1 MKELEILFKNFLLRI
16 FLLLNPKKKGN
27 NTSSFNKSSKVLFI
41 RLNNI
46 GDALV
51 TTPLIGEIKKQ
62 IGCTIYILADKKNHF
77 IFSSSPGIDHVWKF
91 EKGITG
97 FICTLKR
104 INSENFDAV
113 VDLHDDVSTTV
124 SFLIAL
130 CKVNKKFGLEKN
142 NKTIYTDTIPKLDT
156 TSHHV
161 IERNAELGKLF
172 KLKINNKDLNVVYS
186 PKPESIKKAEDY
198 ITEKF
203 KTDKYLVG
211 VNISAGGDA
220 RFWGVE
226 NYKKLFSFLR
236 EYDVNVLLL
245 TIMRDLKEAY
255 AIAEYNQPVFKTP
268 SFDEFAAMISQIDF
282 LFSPDT
288 STIHLA
294 SAFEKPVFGIYVKYN
309 TQDMIWSPYKSDF
322 DCVVTLEPTL
332 KNMTFEEVK
341 EKLKPFLAK
350 RLSAYQRN

>member
-1 MKELEILFKNFLLRI
+1 MKEFEIFLKNLLLR
-16 FLLLNPKKKGN
+16 LLLLFNPKRKN
-27 NTSSFNKSSKVLFI
+27 NKELKINKSSKLLFI

-62 IGCTIYILADKKNHF
+62 TGCQIYVLADRKNHF
-77 IFSSSPGIDHVWKF
+77 IFTHNKDVDFVWKF
-91 EKGITG
+91 EKGLGGLFRTAKKIDT
-97 FICTLKR
+97 
-104 INSENFDAV
+104 ENFDAI

-124 SFLIAL
+124 SFLLAL
-130 CKVNKKFGLEKN
+130 CKTPNKLGLEKSN
-142 NKTIYTDTIPKLDT
+142 SKIYSKTTPKLDT
-156 TSHHV
+156 VNHHV
-161 IERNAELGKLF
+161 IERNAELGKLLN
-172 KLKINNKDLNVVYS
+172 LKIENKNLNVVYT
-186 PKPESIKKAEDY
+186 PKPESFVKVDEY
-198 ITEKF
+198 LNEKF
-203 KTDKYLVG
+203 KTKKYLLG

-226 NYKKLFSFLR
+226 NYKKLLAFIK

-245 TIMRDLKEAY
+245 TLMRDIKEAY
-255 AIAEYNQPVFKTP
+255 EIAGYDQPVYQTP
-268 SFDEFAAMISQIDF
+268 SFDEFSAMISRLNF

-294 SAFEKPVFGIYVKYN
+294 SAFEVPVFGIYVKYN

-341 EKLKPFLAK
+341 TKLKPFLEK
-350 RLSAYQRN
+350 QLNKN